1 MNNLKRVNKILAFTL
16 LIFSVFALASY
27 SKSASKYYQD
37 KDSIVFDTNLVRL
50 YHNTGGDTV
59 NLSILKDKSDQKK
72 VVYLYQFP
80 RNKEAFFEDEIN
92 NNIGEEYTII
102 VDSDCT
108 ITSVTS
114 GKKSYDLPSNIKN
127 NYTIKFN
134 DAPQDNEK
142 INVEYSCP
150 VDLNTND
157 DVETNI
163 NIREKIEGDNS
174 DFLYLYYN
182 SKITKEEYRKIID
195 DKGIVMDYDTITIPD
210 GTLPSEIKDSVRTWL
225 RNYITEY
232 RTKNKDN
239 KDLASIIVAGGPL
252 SSHDDTYN
260 NPLEKY
266 IYEKFGDFSDLN
278 LDLLGLTVTH
288 ENGNY
293 VLKLDDKFVG
303 YALTDWHYSDTSKVF
318 YFSSD
323 ITNETEITQI
333 FNYYVEKYMPDDKD
347 AVNEYITKIGGI
359 YKFLNGEVKVNPMIM
374 MYSGGRLI
382 FLPNFLKDSSIV
394 TWAEGQESD
403 NNSRRTRIFTTIYS
417 QMMDLWPDEYHSQIE
432 DPDQY
437 AYINRLVANT
447 MFGYNVSNVKRETT
461 IFNDYLVLHTETR
474 DILIN
479 VYNSNVDGNIITY
492 AKVDELI
499 DSFTYDSATTI
510 SYVTSTIGS
519 DNAQK
524 TNALLVDEVK
534 KYSKK
539 LDVLNSTNY
548 TDSITEELVSK
559 NDFSKGIHRLDNTG
573 SNTHFLLVTF
583 VNTIDDYNQYVISHV
598 PDANVSTASNEILND
613 QSGSNA
619 SETTTSTTK
628 DSGTTPATTSESQ
641 TTTQP
646 TTTTTTSGKSGNDEG
661 DNTLTPEPDI
671 TGDGGDDN

>member
-16 LIFSVFALASY
+16 LIFSIFALASY

-37 KDSIVFDTNLVRL
+37 KESIVFDTNLVSL

-59 NLSILKDKSDQKK
+59 NFSILKDSSDRTKITYRYK
-72 VVYLYQFP
+72 FI
-80 RNKEAFFEDEIN
+80 RNKDAFFEDEIN
-92 NNIGEEYTII
+92 NNLGEEYTVSI
-102 VDSDCT
+102 DSNCV
-108 ITSVTS
+108 ISSVTS
-114 GKKSYDLPSNIKN
+114 GKTNFKLPDNIKN
-127 NYTIKFN
+127 KYTLTFK
-134 DAPQDNEK
+134 DAPKDNEE
-142 INVEYSCP
+142 INVEYYCP
-150 VDLNTND
+150 VDLSND
-157 DVETNI
+157 DPIETNVKVY
-163 NIREKIEGDNS
+163 EKINGDNS
-174 DFLYLYYN
+174 DFLYLFYS
-182 SKITKEEYRKIID
+182 SKITKDEYRKLIND
-195 DKGIVMDYDTITIPD
+195 NGIVMDYDTITIPD
-210 GTLPSEIKDSVRTWL
+210 YTSTSDIKKSIRTWL
-225 RNYITEY
+225 REYIKEY
-232 RTKNKDN
+232 KSKNKDN
-239 KDLASIIVAGGPL
+239 KDLSSIIVDNGPL
-252 SSHDDTYN
+252 SAHDETYD

-266 IYEKFGDFSDLN
+266 IYEKFGDFSDLS
-278 LDLLGLTVTH
+278 LDLLGLTITH
-288 ENGNY
+288 ENDNY
-293 VLKLDDKFVG
+293 VFKLDDKFVG
-303 YALTDWHYSDTSKVF
+303 YALTDWHYSDSSKMF
-318 YFSSD
+318 YFSSS
-323 ITNETEITQI
+323 IKNETEITEI
-333 FNYYVEKYMPDDKD
+333 FNYYVEKYMSDDKD
-347 AVNEYITKIGGI
+347 AVYEYFTKIGGI

-394 TWAEGQESD
+394 TWDPDKEND

-417 QMMDLWPDEYHSQIE
+417 QMMDLWPDEYHSQTE

-447 MFGYNVSNVKRETT
+447 MFGYNVSNVKRETP

-598 PDANVSTASNEILND
+598 PDANVSTASNEILNG

-628 DSGTTPATTSESQ
+628 DSGTTTATTSESQ
-641 TTTQP
+641 TTTQS
-646 TTTTTTSGKSGNDEG
+646 TTTTTIAGGKNGNDEG
-661 DNTLTPEPDI
+661 ENNQNPEPDI
-671 TGDGGDDN
+671 TGDGGEE